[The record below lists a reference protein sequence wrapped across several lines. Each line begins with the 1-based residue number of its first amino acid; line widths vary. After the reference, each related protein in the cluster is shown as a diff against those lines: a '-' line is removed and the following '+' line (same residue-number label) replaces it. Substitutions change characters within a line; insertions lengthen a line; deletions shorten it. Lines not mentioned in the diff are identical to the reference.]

1 MPIPPGLLTKVIEVL
16 KPKMEAG
23 VYEPCQTSYR
33 SRWFCVLK
41 KNGKLRIVHDLQPLN
56 KISVR
61 DAGMVPI
68 LDDFVEGF
76 AGRQCYTVFDLYWG
90 FDARKM
96 EPESRDMTA
105 FMTPLGLLRITS
117 MPTGFT
123 NSPAEF
129 QKCMVFILHDEIPHV
144 ANIFI
149 DDLPIKGPR
158 TQYLDKDGNPETIP
172 GNHQIRRFIWEH
184 ALDVHRIMHRV
195 KCAGGTFSGTKTQIC

>member
-1 MPIPPGLLTKVIEVL
+1 
-16 KPKMEAG
+16 
-23 VYEPCQTSYR
+23 
-33 SRWFCVLK
+33 
-41 KNGKLRIVHDLQPLN
+41 
-56 KISVR
+56 
-61 DAGMVPI
+61 MVPI

-96 EPESRDMTA
+96 KPESHDMTA

-129 QKCMVFILHDEIPHV
+129 QKCMVFIFHDEIPHI

-158 TQYLDKDGNPETIP
+158 TQYLDANRKPETMP
-172 GNHQIRRFIWEH
+172 GNARIRRFIWEH
-184 ALDVHRIMHRV
+184 ALDVHCIMHRV
-195 KCAGGTFSGTKTQIC
+195 KCAGGTFQEPTLKYADLKS